1 MTARELLDEI
11 LSQGPPSDV
20 LPLECRLIFR
30 QVADNLHQVRLRN
43 GTALRDLSDVTEFFR
58 ELVAELAPRPANGR
72 TRPALVQHLEQR
84 PQWKTDPVCPECDHV
99 HESRNECSKYLGEG
113 KICHCEAKVTA

>member
-11 LSQGPPSDV
+11 LSQGPPSDA

-43 GTALRDLSDVTEFFR
+43 GSALRDLSDVTEFFR
-58 ELVAELAPRPANGR
+58 EMVAELAPRPANGKPPQLQQVLR
-72 TRPALVQHLEQR
+72 QEQPR
-84 PQWKTDPVCPECDHV
+84 NWNSCPDCG
-99 HESRNECSKYLGEG
+99 HEHADQNECGWAIG
-113 KICHCEAKVTA
+113 GGRVCRCERRVTA